1 MTARAQVRVDLD
13 RELGRIDPKIYGQFL
28 SRRRWVVEDALYQPG
43 HPDAREDG
51 VRRAVAEA
59 VAEMAP
65 PVVRWP
71 GGCTGTSYEWQ
82 YGVGDPATRSRTVD
96 WHFGY
101 DVGNGFGTV
110 EFVQF
115 CREVGAEP
123 QINLTTGTGS
133 PREALAWLEY
143 ANGTGPSRFAELRR
157 SHGYDAPLDVRYW
170 QIGNE
175 DWGEWEIGRVSARE
189 HAQRCREWAR
199 ALHKL
204 PPRVKVLAT
213 GAWRS
218 DLAVDWNTALLREAW
233 DDLDYVT
240 VHTYWP
246 FDPDQPDGDYSRLI
260 GVAVR
265 EEEGI
270 VALKGLID
278 LIGREK
284 ASSHRP
290 LLAFTEWN
298 CANRGQ
304 RCMSPE
310 WRPGGTQFR
319 LLDAL
324 VCASFLNVLQRQ
336 CAIVGLANFAQ
347 TINVVGALMVDQE
360 HVVREAVYWPLWMQR
375 HHSGEVA
382 VDAVVSSG
390 TVLCDG
396 PNGEPTEVPAL
407 DVSATR
413 SEDGR
418 TLWLSVVNRD
428 RDNDHAIDLA
438 LLGGRAASA
447 RTCLLTAADLLT
459 GNTIDEPDAVRPRWD
474 DVADV
479 TAALT
484 VPRVSYLIVELRLEP
499 AGGGGTAR

>member
-1 MTARAQVRVDLD
+1 MSAPAHVRVDLN
-13 RELGRIDPKIYGQFL
+13 RELGRIDPNIYGQFL
-28 SRRRWVVEDALYQPG
+28 SRRRWVVEDALFQPG

-51 VRRAVAEA
+51 VRRTVAES

-65 PVVRWP
+65 PVIRWP

-82 YGVGDPATRSRTVD
+82 HGVGDPATRSRTVD

-101 DVGNGFGTV
+101 DVGNGFGTA
-110 EFVQF
+110 EFVAY
-115 CREVGAEP
+115 CRRIGAEP

-133 PREALAWLEY
+133 LREALAWLEY
-143 ANGTGPSRFAELRR
+143 TNGADRSHWAQLRR
-157 SHGYDAPLDVRYW
+157 SHGYEEPLHVRYW

-213 GAWRS
+213 GAWRR
-218 DLAVDWNTALLREAW
+218 DLAVDWNTHLLREAW
-233 DDLDYVT
+233 DDLDYLT
-240 VHTYWP
+240 VHTYWR
-246 FDPDQPDGDYSRLI
+246 FDPDRPDGDYDRLI
-260 GVAVR
+260 GVAAQ

-270 VALKGLID
+270 VALNGLID

-284 ASSHRP
+284 GSPHRP
-290 LLAFTEWN
+290 MLAFTEWN
-298 CANRGQ
+298 CANLKHKE
-304 RCMSPE
+304 MSPE
-310 WRPGGTQFR
+310 WRPGRTQYR

-347 TINVVGALMVDQE
+347 TINVVGALVVDQE
-360 HVVREAVYWPLWMQR
+360 HVVKEAVYWPLWMQR

-382 VDAVVSSG
+382 VDALVSSG
-390 TVLCDG
+390 SVACEGPDG
-396 PNGEPTEVPAL
+396 ERTEVPAL

-413 SEDGR
+413 SVDGR
-418 TLWLSVVNRD
+418 TMWLSVVNRD
-428 RDNDHAIDLA
+428 RDNDHTIDLE
-438 LLGGRAASA
+438 LLGARPTSA
-447 RTCLLTAADLLT
+447 RTCLLDAADLLT
-459 GNTIDEPDAVRPRWD
+459 RNTIDEPDAVTARWI
-474 DVADV
+474 DVAD
-479 TAALT
+479 ANAPLKL
-484 VPRVSYLIVELRLEP
+484 PRVSYSIVEIQLEP
-499 AGGGGTAR
+499 AGE

>member
-1 MTARAQVRVDLD
+1 MSAPARVRVDLT
-13 RELGRIDPKIYGQFL
+13 RELGRVDPNIYGQFL
-28 SRRRWVVEDALYQPG
+28 SRRRWVVEDALFQPG

-51 VRRAVAEA
+51 VRREVADAVE
-59 VAEMAP
+59 EMAP

-71 GGCTGTSYEWQ
+71 GGCTGTSYEWEH
-82 YGVGDPATRSRTVD
+82 GVGDPATRSRTVD

-110 EFVQF
+110 EFVDF
-115 CREVGAEP
+115 CRSVGAEP
-123 QINLTTGTGS
+123 QINLTTGTGTL
-133 PREALAWLEY
+133 REALAWLEY
-143 ANGTGPSRFAELRR
+143 ANGSGPSHYAQLRR
-157 SHGYDAPLDVRYW
+157 SHGREEPLDVRYW

-175 DWGEWEIGRVSARE
+175 DWGEWEIGRISARE

-213 GAWRS
+213 GAWRN
-218 DLAVDWNTALLREAW
+218 DLAVDWNTQLLREAW
-233 DDLDYVT
+233 DDVDYLT
-240 VHTYWP
+240 VHTYWR
-246 FDPDQPDGDYSRLI
+246 FDPERPHGDYDRLI
-260 GVAVR
+260 GVAV
-265 EEEGI
+265 EEEQGI

-284 ASSHRP
+284 RSAHRP

-298 CANRGQ
+298 CANLAHKE
-304 RCMSPE
+304 MSPG
-310 WRPGGTQFR
+310 WRPGRTQYR

-336 CAIVGLANFAQ
+336 CATVGLANFAQ

-360 HVVREAVYWPLWMQR
+360 HVVKEAVYWPLWMQR

-382 VDAVVSSG
+382 VDALVSGG
-390 TVLCDG
+390 TVECAD
-396 PNGEPTEVPAL
+396 PTGAPRRVPAL

-413 SEDGR
+413 SVDGR

-428 RDNDHAIDLA
+428 RAAGHDIDLEVF
-438 LLGGRAASA
+438 GGRPVSA
-447 RTCLLTAADLLT
+447 RTCLLTADDLLT
-459 GNTIDEPDAVRPRWD
+459 RNTIEEPDAVRPRWVDVD
-474 DVADV
+474 DVDAP
-479 TAALT
+479 LT
-484 VPRVSYLIVELRLEP
+484 VPATSYSVTEIALE
-499 AGGGGTAR
+499 ATGTRGAQR